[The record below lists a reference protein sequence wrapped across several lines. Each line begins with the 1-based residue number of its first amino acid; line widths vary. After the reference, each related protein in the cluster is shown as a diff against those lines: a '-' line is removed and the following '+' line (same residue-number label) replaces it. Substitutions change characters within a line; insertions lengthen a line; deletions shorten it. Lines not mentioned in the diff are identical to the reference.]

1 MQQWMSTVT
10 LHVLLME
17 ITLHSPP
24 EVTTVKREQQSH
36 NVPWSPVKSLIQRG
50 LNTTHQQRPTMSQ
63 VIESLKG
70 MKI

>member
-1 MQQWMSTVT
+1 M
-10 LHVLLME
+10 
-17 ITLHSPP
+17 
-24 EVTTVKREQQSH
+24 
-36 NVPWSPVKSLIQRG
+36 SPVKSLIQRG

>member
-1 MQQWMSTVT
+1 MIKLERYLGTAFQLKFLFNILQNESTRIGYNDNACMQ
-10 LHVLLME
+10 
-17 ITLHSPP
+17 
-24 EVTTVKREQQSH
+24 
-36 NVPWSPVKSLIQRG
+36 SLIQRG